1 MSRNHDIVRLVANG
15 KDFCIVLFTFDQIN
29 DIKRFCCTGKTPFG
43 VDKTF
48 NLGLFIFLQTSSY
61 CNVCVVGLSNN
72 YGSFFLHGSST
83 LSSFTSFLSS
93 VAAALQDN
101 GATIENL
108 TIGSDDETSNRIAI
122 KLFLPQ
128 SHNVLCTRHLRENVA
143 AYLKNKVGLKPSS
156 K

>member
-1 MSRNHDIVRLVANG
+1 MILNGFVVLVKHLWVLIRHLILERCSSPLFFYKHLAIVMSVSSDYPIT
-15 KDFCIVLFTFDQIN
+15 K
-29 DIKRFCCTGKTPFG
+29 
-43 VDKTF
+43 
-48 NLGLFIFLQTSSY
+48 GLFF
-61 CNVCVVGLSNN
+61 
-72 YGSFFLHGSST
+72 HGSST

-93 VAAALQDN
+93 VAAVLPDH

-143 AYLKNKVGLKPSS
+143 AYLKDKVGLKPSS